1 MMDSTT
7 KCDNDGLTAS
17 QSATW
22 LPFLRDTLPDSA
34 ALSGLLEHLGQRLRA
49 VAGAAW
55 FVETTFE
62 GQSALRRAAFWGAH
76 PAFSG
81 YADPQADDMQRAAA
95 ESVRGGIPL
104 LLMPGLH
111 APERGLFNRSAEPI
125 VALPLFCRGAAIGV
139 FQWWA
144 SPEID
149 RSELARLVEQ
159 IQSETA
165 QLGLTWKKREAR
177 VGTLRT
183 LAQSHMLQL
192 ALDVVGSRNASEIAQ
207 KIAVHATAVLGGE
220 RATVITRTRGR
231 WRVLAVSGV
240 DRIDPR
246 GSHARAA
253 IALASAIENQPA
265 AGTNGLRFAP
275 NSLLGAASF
284 VESPAGLAAH
294 ATLEWSMEAQQKPW
308 GVIWLEGASAEV
320 FEYLEKAEKAG
331 DEKALAPSQ
340 VLRRMAASALSSA
353 LAREQGFLGRL
364 VSRMLPVASFEKQ
377 KASVRWSWRLGP
389 VLLLLA
395 AGFWPLPVK
404 LEADCIVKP
413 AVRGF
418 VAAEVAGRV
427 DEILVREGDKVQ
439 AGEIIAR
446 LDDSRLETELQTAE
460 QLRLRYEGEAER
472 YRGKG
477 DEAMARVSSAQAR
490 AAEAECKRLKSA
502 IDLCVLK
509 TPVAGVVVTRDLH
522 LLSGIYLEAGQNFA
536 EVTGTTAWNLRLE
549 LREEDLE
556 LLSHDLAKGNHPEV
570 RYILHTLSS
579 EILTTF
585 LGDGQDIGPMVVHT
599 SGNGTVPVLV
609 GPLKLPVNS
618 AFHLRSGL
626 SGKAVVVLPSRPAF
640 QVLTRDFC
648 AWLRMRW
655 WL

>member
-7 KCDNDGLTAS
+7 QCDNDGSTAS
-17 QSATW
+17 QSAAW
-22 LPFLRDTLPDSA
+22 LPFLRDTLPDSV

-95 ESVRGGIPL
+95 ESVRGGMPL

-111 APERGLFNRSAEPI
+111 APDRGLFNRSAEPLI
-125 VALPLFCRGAAIGV
+125 ALPLLCRGAAIGV

-159 IQSETA
+159 LQSETA
-165 QLGLTWKKREAR
+165 LLGLSWKQREAR

-183 LAQSHMLQL
+183 VAQSHMLQL
-192 ALDVVGSRNASEIAQ
+192 ALDVVAARNASEIAQ

-240 DRIDPR
+240 DRFDPR
-246 GSHARAA
+246 GAHARAA
-253 IALASAIENQPA
+253 IALATAIENQPE

-275 NSLLGAASF
+275 DSLLGAASLA
-284 VESPAGLAAH
+284 ESPAGLAAQ
-294 ATLEWSMEAQQKPW
+294 ATLEWSQEAQKKPW

-320 FEYLEKAEKAG
+320 FEYIEKSEKAG
-331 DEKALAPSQ
+331 DEKALAPAR
-340 VLRRMAASALSSA
+340 VLRSMAASALSSA
-353 LAREQGFLGRL
+353 LAREQGFLGYL
-364 VSRMLPVASFEKQ
+364 ASRIVPGASFEKH

-395 AGFWPLPVK
+395 AGFWPLSVK

-427 DEILVREGDKVQ
+427 DKILVREGDAVQ

-446 LDDSRLETELQTAE
+446 LDTSRLETELQTAE
-460 QLRLRYEGEAER
+460 QLRLRHEGDVER

-490 AAEAECKRLKSA
+490 AAEAECRRLQSA
-502 IDLCVLK
+502 IGLCVLK
-509 TPVAGVVVTRDLH
+509 TPVAGVVMTRDLH

-556 LLSHDLAKGNHPEV
+556 LLSNDLAKGDHPEV

-579 EILTTF
+579 EVLTTR
-585 LGDGQDIGPMVVHT
+585 LGGAQDVGPMVVHN
-599 SGNGTVPVLV
+599 SGNGTIPVLV

-626 SGKAVVVLPSRPAF
+626 SGKAVVVLPARPAI